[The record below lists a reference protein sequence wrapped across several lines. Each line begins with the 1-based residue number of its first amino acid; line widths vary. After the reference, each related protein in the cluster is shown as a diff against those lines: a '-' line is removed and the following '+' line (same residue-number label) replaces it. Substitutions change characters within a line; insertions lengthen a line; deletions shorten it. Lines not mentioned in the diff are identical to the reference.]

1 MISLEGRVGQP
12 DVSILIVAY
21 NSRDFIS
28 DCIGSVIAH
37 TSCSHEILLIDNG
50 CDGTADLVAR
60 EFPSVRIVPS
70 RGNIGFGKGNNAL
83 ASEARGQYLLLLNP
97 DTRLY
102 DAAIDRLLDF
112 ARHQPAG
119 AWGGVTT
126 LPDGTFDTGNFLS
139 IPTVPGLLRNAFVGS
154 NVGVRRAE
162 LEALSEPERVDVLC
176 GGLMML
182 SRQTWDRLGGFD
194 ESFLLYSEEIDLFAR
209 LARMG
214 EQAWITPHCK
224 IIHNVGSGT
233 PHSATRLMFATT
245 GAMHYARRHWQA
257 PLAQIAGLALWL
269 EAARRWGTSTV
280 LGLAS
285 RGHRAR
291 RKAYDRVVLR
301 PWLWWNGYRGRTSL
315 D

>member
-1 MISLEGRVGQP
+1 MPDETPNAEEP
-12 DVSILIVAY
+12 DVSVLIVAY
-21 NSRDFIS
+21 NSRDFIR
-28 DCIGSVIAH
+28 DCVGSVIAH
-37 TSCSHEILLIDNG
+37 TQCNHEILLIDNG
-50 CDGTADLVAR
+50 RDGTADLVAR

-83 ASEARGQYLLLLNP
+83 AAAARGRYLLMLNP
-97 DTRLY
+97 DTWLY
-102 DAAIDRLLDF
+102 DPAIDRLLDF
-112 ARHQPAG
+112 AQSQPAG

-126 LPDGTFDTGNFLS
+126 YPDGTLDTGNFLS

-162 LEALSEPERVDVLC
+162 LEALRQPEQVDVLC

-182 SRQTWDRLGGFD
+182 PRDTWDRLGGFD
-194 ESFLLYSEEIDLFAR
+194 ESFLLYSEEIDLFTR
-209 LARMG
+209 LAQIG
-214 EQAWITPHCK
+214 QEAWITPDCK
-224 IIHNVGSGT
+224 IIHNVGSGA

-257 PLAQIAGLALWL
+257 PLAQVAGLALWL
-269 EAARRWGTSTV
+269 EAARRWGTS
-280 LGLAS
+280 LAVGVAS
-285 RGHRAR
+285 KAHRAR
-291 RKAYDRVVLR
+291 RKAYDRVVLK